1 MERLTE
7 SFKMDYF
14 VPSSVIGIGAGVLQS
29 NEDVEVFLVSAKSHP
44 METERKESTIKIGV
58 NSIL

>member
-1 MERLTE
+1 
-7 SFKMDYF
+7 
-14 VPSSVIGIGAGVLQS
+14 VIDIGAGVLQS
-29 NEDVEVFLVSAKSHP
+29 NEDVQVFVVPKKPHP